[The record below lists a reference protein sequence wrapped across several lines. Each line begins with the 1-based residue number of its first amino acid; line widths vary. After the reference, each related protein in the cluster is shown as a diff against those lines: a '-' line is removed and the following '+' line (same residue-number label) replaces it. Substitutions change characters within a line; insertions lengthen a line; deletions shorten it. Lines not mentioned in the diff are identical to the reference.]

1 MDLAR
6 IEVTDEAGIAV
17 VAMFGEH
24 DMSTAEAVAA
34 QIDRLLDAGS
44 RIVVDLAEARF
55 VDSTVVGALVEG
67 HRRASADGRDH
78 DLAAVVTP
86 RTPPQRTW
94 NLLRLDERVPTFP
107 TRREAIAAVNANA

>member
-1 MDLAR
+1 VDRAR

-24 DMSTAEAVAA
+24 DISTAEAFAA
-34 QIDRLLDAGS
+34 QITRLVDSGS
-44 RIVVDLAEARF
+44 RIVVDLAQTRF

-86 RTPPQRTW
+86 HTAPQRTW

-107 TRREAIAAVNANA
+107 TRRDAIAAVTGNG